1 MFEMFLFIKYTIY
14 KYLFSWIKK
23 QKEQKLKFYV

>member
-23 QKEQKLKFYV
+23 KEQKLKFYV